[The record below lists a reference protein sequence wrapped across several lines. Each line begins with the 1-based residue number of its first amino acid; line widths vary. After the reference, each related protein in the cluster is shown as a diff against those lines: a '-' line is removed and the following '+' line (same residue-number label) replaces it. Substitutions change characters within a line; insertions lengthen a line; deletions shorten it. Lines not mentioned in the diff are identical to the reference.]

1 MFKVT
6 NENTRTICEIY
17 SELTIKTPE
26 DVTDVVLVF
35 LSLTLNTC
43 HTLIWYFHCLIWTNP
58 LEFDQVLPTEP
69 GNSFRYFEQARI
81 WKRDWKKRMKIYIK
95 CCWQLTLEITL
106 EDTLYCKRV
115 YVQPFLRHLGH
126 VTWKRS
132 RSNIF
137 PHCFKKWYKPTNNFF
152 KRQGYFKRQSHKM
165 VKHTQ
170 TICRHKRANC
180 LSVFDLFVG
189 WHLKG

>member
-1 MFKVT
+1 MWNLFRVNYKD
-6 NENTRTICEIY
+6 TRRRHWRSSGVFIVN
-17 SELTIKTPE
+17 SEHMPHIDLILP
-26 DVTDVVLVF
+26 L
-35 LSLTLNTC
+35 LN
-43 HTLIWYFHCLIWTNP
+43 LNKPAGIL
-58 LEFDQVLPTEP
+58 LPTEP
-69 GNSFRYFEQARI
+69 GNYFRYFELARI

-106 EDTLYCKRV
+106 EDTLYRKRV

-170 TICRHKRANC
+170 TICRQKRANC